1 MKLVLA
7 EKPSVAMSLSNVIG
21 ANQRRDGYMEGN
33 GYLVSWCVGHLVE
46 LSQPEAYDE
55 KYAKWRY
62 DDLPILP
69 EHWQYQVSA
78 STKKQFG
85 ILKKLMQ
92 RKDVESLIC
101 ATDAGREGE
110 LIFRLVYHQCG
121 CKKPVERLWIS
132 SMEDSAIREGFQKLR
147 PGTEYDA
154 LYEAALC
161 RERADWIV
169 GINATRLFSC
179 LYGQTLNVGRV
190 MTPTLA
196 MVVMRDAAIRA
207 FKPEP
212 FYSAE
217 LKFRDFQAGGERM
230 KEKAEAEKIV
240 AECCQAGAA
249 IITKVEQKEKTEKPP
264 ALFDLTSL
272 QREANRQLG
281 FTAQQTLDYTQAL
294 YEKKLVTYP
303 RTDSRYLTDDMAP
316 LVPEL
321 VSAIQQS
328 FRIQPDVPAPV
339 NAAQVINSKK
349 VTDHHAIIP
358 TRTAAGYDISSLPSG
373 EQAILT
379 MLAVRLICAV
389 GTPCHY
395 AETIVEA
402 ECAGQKFRT
411 KGKTIADMGWRQY
424 AGKAS
429 EDAEKNAET
438 GALPEISEGM
448 TLELAGVDLKE
459 GKTSPPK
466 RFTEDLLLSA
476 MESASSDEFPAGVER
491 KGIGTPATRAAII
504 EKLVQKGFIE
514 RRGDRKTKFL
524 CSTDK
529 GNALVTVVPE
539 QIQSPSM
546 TADWEEKLLKI
557 EHGEYD
563 SDAFMGEISSMVS
576 GLVKTYE
583 AVKGADVLM
592 QSERKVI
599 GSCPACGSDVCET
612 GKGWFCRDKSCK
624 FALWKE
630 NRFFQTLGKQ
640 MTEELAKQL
649 VNQGKAR
656 LTHCYSRKSGRY
668 YDTTV
673 RVETGEDGAAA
684 FKLEFGGKK

>member
-1 MKLVLA
+1 ML
-7 EKPSVAMSLSNVIG
+7 P
-21 ANQRRDGYMEGN
+21 DGYE
-33 GYLVSWCVGHLVE
+33 V
-46 LSQPEAYDE
+46 
-55 KYAKWRY
+55 
-62 DDLPILP
+62 
-69 EHWQYQVSA
+69 
-78 STKKQFG
+78 
-85 ILKKLMQ
+85 
-92 RKDVESLIC
+92 
-101 ATDAGREGE
+101 ATDADGN
-110 LIFRLVYHQCG
+110 LIVTVGGKEYNIGSEKSQKQTGTVVPGITSLHFRSGPGMDQEIIGYLHSGDTVEIVEKCG
-121 CKKPVERLWIS
+121 DWYKVNFNGKTGYAHGKYLNVTDSAKDS
-132 SMEDSAIREGFQKLR
+132 SMFSE
-147 PGTEYDA
+147 DA
-154 LYEAALC
+154 LKLFLDLMQSGMSSEDETESSTALTP
-161 RERADWIV
+161 E
-169 GINATRLFSC
+169 GNM
-179 LYGQTLNVGRV
+179 TLV
-190 MTPTLA
+190 
-196 MVVMRDAAIRA
+196 DDI
-207 FKPEP
+207 
-212 FYSAE
+212 
-217 LKFRDFQAGGERM
+217 GEEED
-230 KEKAEAEKIV
+230 K
-240 AECCQAGAA
+240 
-249 IITKVEQKEKTEKPP
+249 
-264 ALFDLTSL
+264 SS
-272 QREANRQLG
+272 
-281 FTAQQTLDYTQAL
+281 QTLDYTQAL

-321 VSAIQQS
+321 VSVIQQS
-328 FRIQPDVPAPV
+328 FQIQPDAPAPV

-358 TRTAAGYDISSLPSG
+358 TKTAAGYDISSLPSG

-389 GTPCHY
+389 GTPCRY

-411 KGKTIADMGWRQY
+411 KGKTVTDMGWRQY
-424 AGKAS
+424 AGKPV
-429 EDAEKNAET
+429 EDAEKNAEA
-438 GALPEISEGM
+438 GDLPELSEGM

-514 RRGDRKTKFL
+514 RRGDKKTKYL

-612 GKGWFCRDKSCK
+612 GKGWFCMDKSCK

-656 LTHCYSRKSGRY
+656 LTHCYSKKSNRY

-673 RVETGEDGAAA
+673 HVETGEDGAAA